1 MSMSKPPFLL
11 LFSFIT
17 TLILL
22 FPISFAKRLNYTQ
35 FSSADDSATN
45 ATGIAVMALRP
56 ELGVL
61 VSVLVSNASA
71 AANGFW
77 NGSVGGE
84 YGIAMCRGDVGELD
98 CRECLRIAGLLMRL
112 SSSSTD
118 KSVNHEV
125 RFRHYI

>member
-17 TLILL
+17 TLTLL
-22 FPISFAKRLNYTQ
+22 FPISFADRLNYAQ
-35 FSSADDSATN
+35 FSCATN
-45 ATGIAVMALRP
+45 ATGNAATALRY
-56 ELGVL
+56 ELPVL
-61 VSVLVSNASA
+61 VSVLMPNASA

-98 CRECLRIAGLLMRL
+98 CRQCSRIAAFFLQSVEQVCARKCVRSFLLAER
-112 SSSSTD
+112 
-118 KSVNHEV
+118 
-125 RFRHYI
+125 